1 MTQCLQIYRAILSLF
16 LQNIWN
22 HRSISTK
29 LENGQNQTIEFVD
42 PIYSDDQFVVVEK
55 KENNWFMVSL
65 SNKLYF
71 HVIIIF

>member
-1 MTQCLQIYRAILSLF
+1 MAVKESMEEPSFAVKKVSL
-16 LQNIWN
+16 
-22 HRSISTK
+22 HK
-29 LENGQNQTIEFVD
+29 VKNGQNNSIEFVD